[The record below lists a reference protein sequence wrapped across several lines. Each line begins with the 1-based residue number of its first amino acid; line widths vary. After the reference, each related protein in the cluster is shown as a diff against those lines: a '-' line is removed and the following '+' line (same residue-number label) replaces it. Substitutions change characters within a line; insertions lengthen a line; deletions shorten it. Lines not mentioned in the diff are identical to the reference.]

1 MGKKDRSEKNS
12 AAKLRG
18 AEGFESY
25 YSEIFGSRWPSLKE
39 ALGGDTVYAEWYG
52 GGTEKYYL
60 DPASVFAAMQ
70 LPVGEEDDSDGEGLK
85 FLDMCAAPGGK
96 TLVIATR
103 MPENAELVSNER
115 SAARKQRLVQ
125 VCDTCLSSSVRE
137 RIKISC
143 SDGAKWCT
151 TQTEVYDRI
160 LLDAPCSSERHVLA
174 DEKYLSEWSPNRIK
188 TLAMEQ
194 WALLSSA
201 YRLLV
206 PGGYLLYSTCALCPA
221 ENDQV
226 VARLFKK
233 FDDCQLVFKDER
245 PSIKEDF
252 SSYCKMDVVPV
263 PERTEYGFHILPD
276 QKEKCGPIW
285 FTLVRK
291 TKGSVD

>member
-1 MGKKDRSEKNS
+1 MGKKDKTGKNTQI
-12 AAKLRG
+12 KLKG
-18 AEGFESY
+18 EEGFESF
-25 YSEIFGSRWPSLKE
+25 YSQIFGGRWPLLKE
-39 ALGGDTVYAEWYG
+39 ALGGETVYAEWNG

-60 DPASVFAAMQ
+60 DPASVFAAMM
-70 LPVGEEDDSDGEGLK
+70 LPVKSDGENLK
-85 FLDMCAAPGGK
+85 ILDMCAAPGGK

-103 MPENAELVSNER
+103 MSEDAELVSNER
-115 SAARKQRLVQ
+115 SAQRKQRLVQ
-125 VCDTCLSSSVRE
+125 VCDTCLSPSIRE

-206 PGGYLLYSTCALCPA
+206 PGGYILYSTCALCPQ
-221 ENDQV
+221 ENDEV

-233 FDDCQLVFKDER
+233 FDNAELVYKDSI
-245 PSIKEDF
+245 PSIREDY
-252 SSYCKMDVVPV
+252 SAYCKMDVIPV
-263 PERTEYGFHILPD
+263 PERTELGFHILPD

-285 FTLVRK
+285 FTLIRK
-291 TKGSVD
+291 TLESVD

>member
-1 MGKKDRSEKNS
+1 MGKKNKS
-12 AAKLRG
+12 AVSSGGKLKG
-18 AEGFESY
+18 AEGFEQY
-25 YSEIFGSRWPSLKE
+25 YADIFGSRWPVLKE
-39 ALGGDTVYAEWYG
+39 ALGGETVYAEWNG

-70 LPVGEEDDSDGEGLK
+70 LPVEGGEK

-103 MPENAELVSNER
+103 MPEEAELVSNER

-125 VCDTCLSSSVRE
+125 VCDTCLTEEVRG

-143 SDGAKWCT
+143 SDAAKWCT

-174 DEKYLSEWSPNRIK
+174 DEKYLEEWSPNRIK

-194 WALLSSA
+194 WALLSCA
-201 YRLLV
+201 WRLLV

-233 FDDCQLVFKDER
+233 FDDVELAFKDEM

-252 SSYCKMDVVPV
+252 SSFCKMDVVPQ
-263 PERTEYGFHILPD
+263 PERTELGFHILPD

-285 FTLVRK
+285 FTLLHK
-291 TKGSVD
+291 TEGSVD

>member
-1 MGKKDRSEKNS
+1 MGKNKAEKNRPE
-12 AAKLRG
+12 KLKG
-18 AEGFESY
+18 AEGFEKY
-25 YSEIFGSRWPSLKE
+25 YGELYGSRWEPLKASLAGE
-39 ALGGDTVYAEWYG
+39 TVYAEWTG
-52 GGTEKYYL
+52 GGAEKYYL

-70 LPVGEEDDSDGEGLK
+70 LPLK
-85 FLDMCAAPGGK
+85 GAENILDMCAAPGGK

-103 MPENAELVSNER
+103 MPADATLVSNER
-115 SAARKQRLVQ
+115 SASRKQRLVQ
-125 VCDTCLSSSVRE
+125 VCDTCLPENIRS

-151 TQTEVYDRI
+151 TQTECYDRI

-206 PGGYLLYSTCALCPA
+206 PGGFLVYSTCALCPA
-221 ENDQV
+221 ENDDV

-233 FDDCQLVFKDER
+233 FDDVELPLKNKMPE
-245 PSIKEDF
+245 ITEDF
-252 SSYCKMDVVPV
+252 SGICKMEVVPE
-263 PERTEYGFHILPD
+263 PERTEFGFHILPD

-285 FTLVRK
+285 FTLIRK
-291 TKGSVD
+291 KPSEEL